1 MNPDPKH
8 WFLCNGGKD
17 KEKDLPP
24 DAATVMILA
33 RLPRGSAGAT
43 VLLSAV
49 RKRIINRQIMSNSQ
63 QRLHQSLKNG
73 TGS

>member
-1 MNPDPKH
+1 M
-8 WFLCNGGKD
+8 D
-17 KEKDLPP
+17 KERYLPP

-49 RKRIINRQIMSNSQ
+49 RKKKYKSSNYAYS
-63 QRLHQSLKNG
+63 QRLHQSLK
-73 TGS
+73 TVVQIMQSSIVDP